1 MSPQPYVFPESSS
14 PQLKVIQ
21 DYFKYIAIY
30 DFEKLSTLLTED
42 LVQKTRPASLGVPDR
57 TRAELFAVLAQL
69 RDSLNGEPFTVS
81 RLGLKCPI
89 RTYMIII
96 SSARQITVY
105 EVNDG
110 VGKTWVHV
118 HFFYFSRIESPD
130 ADFLTLI

>member
-1 MSPQPYVFPESSS
+1 MSPQPYVFPESAS

-69 RDSLNGEPFTVS
+69 RDSLNGKPFTVS
-81 RLGLKCPI
+81 RLGLRCPI

-96 SSARQITVY
+96 SSTRQITVY

-118 HFFYFSRIESPD
+118 FF
-130 ADFLTLI
+130 FLLFENRVARC